1 MSDTVTP
8 VTLQGQKII
17 TSAVDDWFQN
27 AKCIEESIVNQSN
40 ADYVDNYKE
49 IFKQGAL
56 CKSLGLTD
64 VKSFKKYT
72 YAQTQQKAT

>member
-8 VTLQGQKII
+8 ATLQGQKII

-40 ADYVDNYKE
+40 ADYVD